1 MKNSPKSIV
10 ESRQLPKTLGRGV
23 DHSLQ
28 AEVAVFQYDDF
39 AGITRLAID
48 RLGEAQLSANMR
60 HSLLGYLVRVA
71 HLEINGELTTHA
83 SIAQRSEA
91 TLNTVVSALTKL
103 TDLKLLEKTK
113 SSLPTNGLIVS
124 YRVSKR
130 LIVATR
136 GAWSPRSSRV

>member
-1 MKNSPKSIV
+1 MKNSPKSFI

-23 DHSLQ
+23 DHSLK
-28 AEVAVFQYDDF
+28 AEVAILRSDDF
-39 AGITRLAID
+39 AGITRFAID

-60 HSLLGYLVRVA
+60 HSLLGYFVRIA
-71 HLEINGELTTHA
+71 HLEINGEPTTHA

-113 SSLPTNGLIVS
+113 SCLPTNGLIVS

-130 LIVATR
+130 LIVKSR
-136 GAWSPRSSRV
+136 GAASPRSS